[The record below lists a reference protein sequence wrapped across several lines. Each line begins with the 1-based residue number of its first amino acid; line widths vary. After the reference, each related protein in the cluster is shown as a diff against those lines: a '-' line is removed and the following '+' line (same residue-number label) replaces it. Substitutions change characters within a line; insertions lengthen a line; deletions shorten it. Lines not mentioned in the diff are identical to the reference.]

1 MWYSDIPAVISLLSS
16 VLESSRKCPTLD
28 PRVAS
33 QRWECHSLKRAMF
46 LETNCLSM
54 LCPTCSIC
62 WTCRFLLVPC
72 WGLDLLQFY
81 AILSFYFLYS
91 SATENQLHM
100 SRGMVPC
107 QVLRVPHC
115 CFCCIVRP
123 GYHIRLPPFKP
134 IYFPRCHNLNLISVC
149 PCNELFVGN
158 SFSYITVTF
167 EMSLWLFSLS
177 NIFSRIRE
185 NGTKSK

>member
-54 LCPTCSIC
+54 CCPTCSIC
-62 WTCRFLLVPC
+62 STCRFLLVPC

-115 CFCCIVRP
+115 CFWCIV
-123 GYHIRLPPFKP
+123 GSGSSYQASTFQA
-134 IYFPRCHNLNLISVC
+134 NLFLKVPQSQ
-149 PCNELFVGN
+149 
-158 SFSYITVTF
+158 S
-167 EMSLWLFSLS
+167 LFSVHM
-177 NIFSRIRE
+177 
-185 NGTKSK
+185 

>member
-16 VLESSRKCPTLD
+16 VSESSRKCPTLD

-62 WTCRFLLVPC
+62 WTQMFCRFLLVTC

-107 QVLRVPHC
+107 QVLRVPHLFLVHC
-115 CFCCIVRP
+115 WARFI
-123 GYHIRLPPFKP
+123 
-134 IYFPRCHNLNLISVC
+134 IS
-149 PCNELFVGN
+149 
-158 SFSYITVTF
+158 SFH
-167 EMSLWLFSLS
+167 LS
-177 NIFSRIRE
+177 SQSISQGATI
-185 NGTKSK
+185 SI

>member
-1 MWYSDIPAVISLLSS
+1 MPQPEKVHVFGNKL
-16 VLESSRKCPTLD
+16 
-28 PRVAS
+28 
-33 QRWECHSLKRAMF
+33 
-46 LETNCLSM
+46 LSM

-62 WTCRFLLVPC
+62 WTHILCRFLLVPC

-115 CFCCIVRP
+115 CFWCIVGP
-123 GYHIRLPPFKP
+123 GSSYQASTFQANL
-134 IYFPRCHNLNLISVC
+134 FPKVPQSQSDFSV
-149 PCNELFVGN
+149 P
-158 SFSYITVTF
+158 
-167 EMSLWLFSLS
+167 M
-177 NIFSRIRE
+177 
-185 NGTKSK
+185 